1 MLLAFVRFYHLAR
14 SGGGAGAPPVVT
26 AGLLLLGIVA
36 QFAARV
42 DLVEVYASVTGP
54 DGRPVTGLTAADFIV
69 CENGVEQRVEA
80 FAEGD
85 FPLSVAL
92 ALDHSFSM
100 AGSPLALAKAGART
114 FLDALRPEDRAI
126 VAAVS
131 SDVRL
136 LGPFSTDRAAQR
148 RALDELSPWGTT
160 SLHDAILRLL
170 DELAGAPGR
179 RALVV
184 LSDGADR
191 YSRASA
197 DEVVERARRSD
208 VLIYG
213 IALGRRPSGLFDAL
227 ARLTGARALHL
238 QRPHGLEAAF
248 GAIAADLRHQ
258 YLLGYVPRPGGP
270 RGWRSIA
277 VRVKTPGARVR
288 ARSGYTA
295 P

>member
-1 MLLAFVRFYHLAR
+1 
-14 SGGGAGAPPVVT
+14 VT
-26 AGLLLLGIVA
+26 TGLLLLGLLA

-54 DGRPVTGLTAADFIV
+54 DGRPVAGLKAADFV
-69 CENGVEQRVEA
+69 VRENGVEQRIEA

-100 AGSPLALAKAGART
+100 AGSRLALAKAGARA
-114 FLDALRPEDRAI
+114 FLDALCPEDRAL

-131 SDVRL
+131 SEVRL
-136 LGPFSTDRAAQR
+136 LGPFSTDRDAQR
-148 RALDELSPWGTT
+148 RALEELSPWGTT

-170 DELAGAPGR
+170 DELDGAAGR

-184 LSDGADR
+184 LSDGEDR

-197 DEVVERARRSD
+197 AEVVERARRSD

-213 IALGRRPSGLFDAL
+213 IALGRRPSGLFEAL

-238 QRPHGLEAAF
+238 ERPQGLAAAF
-248 GAIAADLRHQ
+248 GTIAADLRHQ
-258 YLLGYVPRPGGP
+258 YLLGYAPRPGGP
-270 RGWRSIA
+270 AGWRPIE
-277 VRVKTPGARVR
+277 VTVKVPGARVR
-288 ARSGYTA
+288 ARTGYRV